1 MNVQMSVCRRMKK
14 GREKKEKGHVGLST
28 LPDVLV
34 VASGMS
40 SRATIA
46 DSNGGAR
53 PREKYAVKNDNVE
66 ARRRYTRCVPS
77 HTSPKSPRTGK
88 QYQRAQGLDQ
98 GRDNKLPECS
108 ERSLL
113 PLANSR
119 FC

>member
-14 GREKKEKGHVGLST
+14 GREKKEKEHVGLST
-28 LPDVLV
+28 LPDVLFGV

-53 PREKYAVKNDNVE
+53 PREKHAVKNDNVE
-66 ARRRYTRCVPS
+66 ARRRYIRCVPS
-77 HTSPKSPRTGK
+77 HASPKSPRTGK

-98 GRDNKLPECS
+98 G
-108 ERSLL
+108 
-113 PLANSR
+113 SR
-119 FC
+119 